1 MENIKTIDDYRGLR
15 PVKPTHRI
23 AYGEHEEQFAELY
36 LPNHQT
42 TQLQGITHPTIILL
56 HGGCWQAAIDL
67 SGLGPLCLS
76 LSQLGYAVWN
86 LEYRRL
92 DNGGGWPMTFED
104 VALGADFL
112 SLIADKY
119 SLDLSRVISMGHSA
133 GGHLALWLAAR
144 KKLSSESILYN
155 PNPLS
160 INSVISLAGIP
171 DLEQAADQKI
181 CRGHIEQL
189 MKGMPSEV
197 IEYYQQVSINHFEP
211 LDIRISHLIG
221 EYDQVVP
228 VDYLKEYS
236 RKQLN
241 SLNKLTIIPNIGHF
255 EMVMPAAISWGF
267 IKETLIRHT

>member
-1 MENIKTIDDYRGLR
+1 MENIKTVYDYRALK

-23 AYGEHEEQFAELY
+23 YYGEHEEQFGELY
-36 LPNHQT
+36 LPPYKDQQT
-42 TQLQGITHPTIILL
+42 EDTCHSIIILL
-56 HGGCWQAAIDL
+56 HGGCWRSEIDL
-67 SGLGPLCLS
+67 SGLGPLCVS

-112 SLIADKY
+112 SQIADKY

-211 LDIRISHLIG
+211 LDIRITHLIG